1 MALAAPIALASGAAL
16 LVELVDDWLLEQ
28 AARLR
33 AKAAAHRN
41 PIFILLLQ
49 KMTAVDITKKLRMS
63 FTLLRIA

>member
-1 MALAAPIALASGAAL
+1 MALASGAAL

-41 PIFILLLQ
+41 PIFILLLH
-49 KMTAVDITKKLRMS
+49 KR
-63 FTLLRIA
+63 